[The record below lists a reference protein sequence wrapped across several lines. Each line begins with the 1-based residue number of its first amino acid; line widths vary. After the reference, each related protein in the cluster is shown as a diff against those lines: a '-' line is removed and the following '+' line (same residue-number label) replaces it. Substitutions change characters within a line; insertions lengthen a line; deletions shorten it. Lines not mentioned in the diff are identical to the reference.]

1 MTHEYASNKVKLEEL
16 VNEYNEQNHQI
27 NMLSKDEMFFNEQ
40 MEITKENQDDCTN
53 DESGARMVSKI
64 KETIDTLRL
73 ELKDLNIKCHV

>member
-27 NMLSKDEMFFNEQ
+27 NMLSKDEMYFNEQ

>member
-1 MTHEYASNKVKLEEL
+1 
-16 VNEYNEQNHQI
+16 
-27 NMLSKDEMFFNEQ
+27 MLSKDEMFFNEQ